1 VKEEGSKSLKD
12 HEDREEDRKEDREE
26 AMEVGVL
33 KRRKHA
39 KKL

>member
-1 VKEEGSKSLKD
+1 VKEEGSKLLKD

-26 AMEVGVL
+26 DMEVGVP
-33 KRRKHA
+33 KRQKHA